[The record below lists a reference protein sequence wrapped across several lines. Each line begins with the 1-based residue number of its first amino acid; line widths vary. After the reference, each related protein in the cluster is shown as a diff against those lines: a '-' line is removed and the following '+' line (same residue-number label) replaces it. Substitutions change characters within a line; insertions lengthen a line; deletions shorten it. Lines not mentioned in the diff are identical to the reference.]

1 MALFDSEQQKIILR
15 VVYDGAERAGKTTN
29 VTQLCGF
36 FSTLRRSDVF
46 SPEVRDG
53 RTIYFDWMQLEAG
66 LIAGHRI
73 RCQLLTVPG
82 QSGLSRRRWQ
92 LLKTA
97 DVVVFVC
104 ESTPEGIEIAR
115 PMFNLVRDYLQSLTH
130 VEVPLVLQA
139 NKQDVPGALSP
150 HAVAAALGFE
160 RGGMLVGAQAS
171 EGVGVRDTVVL
182 AIRAAANVAERLV
195 LDQGVDALAGSEET

>member
-29 VTQLCGF
+29 VTQLCSF
-36 FSTLRRSDVF
+36 FSAMRRSEVY
-46 SPEVRDG
+46 SPEVREG

-66 LIAGHRI
+66 LIAGYRI

-97 DVVVFVC
+97 DAVVFVC
-104 ESTPEGIEIAR
+104 ESTPAGIEAAR
-115 PMFNLVRDYLQSLTH
+115 PMFQLVRDYLQSLKQA
-130 VEVPLVLQA
+130 EVPLVLQA
-139 NKQDVPGALSP
+139 NKQDMPGALSP
-150 HAVAAALGFE
+150 HAVAAALGWNPA
-160 RGGMLVGAQAS
+160 GMVVGA
-171 EGVGVRDTVVL
+171 
-182 AIRAAANVAERLV
+182 RAAEGRQSSRSMHQRSWSRQRPAIFR
-195 LDQGVDALAGSEET
+195 